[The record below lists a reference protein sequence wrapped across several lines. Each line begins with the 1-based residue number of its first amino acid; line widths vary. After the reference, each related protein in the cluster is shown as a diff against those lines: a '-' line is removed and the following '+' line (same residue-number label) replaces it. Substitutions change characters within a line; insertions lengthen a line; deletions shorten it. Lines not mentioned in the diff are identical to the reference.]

1 VTKEHREHL
10 AEGAKK
16 RLTQAKQDLRN
27 IQHKFQKIVG
37 EKQLSAQVLVQRIES
52 YELCGS
58 LVKQKNLKVKSW

>member
-37 EKQLSAQVLVQRIES
+37 EKQLSAQVPYTYKKLDNHGMDYVRA
-52 YELCGS
+52 L
-58 LVKQKNLKVKSW
+58 

>member
-1 VTKEHREHL
+1 MTKEHREHL

-37 EKQLSAQVLVQRIES
+37 EKQLSAQVPVIIQTI
-52 YELCGS
+52 Y
-58 LVKQKNLKVKSW
+58 WI